1 MQSWHVGHEVDNQS
15 QEEELI
21 DDTILTKNVSRI
33 LQSWHVLCVMRSMAS
48 LWQMAIFQLEHF
60 WQENLAIIL
69 KESNMQVHKI

>member
-33 LQSWHVLCVMRSMAS
+33 LQSWHVLCVMTHEVDGLSLANGNFSVGTLSAGKRGNNFERVQHAS
-48 LWQMAIFQLEHF
+48 P
-60 WQENLAIIL
+60 
-69 KESNMQVHKI
+69 

>member
-33 LQSWHVLCVMRSMAS
+33 LQSWHVLCATLLSKKTYFDQPLLRCDPPFVSSTLCHCVTDRCR
-48 LWQMAIFQLEHF
+48 
-60 WQENLAIIL
+60 
-69 KESNMQVHKI
+69 